1 MKVKLGDVCDK
12 GSSNLKQSDVIN
24 QNGQYPVYGAAGLL
38 GNIDSYHQD
47 KPYVAV
53 VKDGA
58 GVGRVTLHPG
68 YSSVIGT
75 LQYLLPKENVLP
87 EYLYYVT
94 KHMHLEKYY
103 TGATI
108 PHIYFKDYKN
118 EKFNLDTIE
127 KQQRIVD
134 ILKKT
139 ENIIESRQQELQK
152 LDDLIRARFVEMFG
166 DPKLNDR
173 GWNSGII
180 SDYYE
185 VKGGKR
191 IPKGMGYADGITA
204 HPYLR
209 ATDMKNETILDDDI
223 HYIDDDV
230 FERIKRYTVKGGD
243 IYLTN
248 VGVNLGM
255 AGVIPEKYD
264 GANLTENAVKL
275 VPKTEK
281 VIDGVFLA
289 YYINS
294 PGIQDYINERKMS
307 VGVPKLAI
315 FRIETMPL
323 LLPPIELQMKFIEF
337 VNQIDKSKFW
347 QMIGRGTR
355 LCEGLLDGADKEN
368 FYIFDFCGNFEF
380 FRLNPNGREVKDSGN
395 PRE

>member
-281 VIDGVFLA
+281 VIDGVFWA

-337 VNQIDKSKFW
+337 VNQIDKSKLLSGCRLFHSW
-347 QMIGRGTR
+347 APENRDKPKHVGVPRRRTKDLRGGRR
-355 LCEGLLDGADKEN
+355 QQ
-368 FYIFDFCGNFEF
+368 
-380 FRLNPNGREVKDSGN
+380 
-395 PRE
+395 